1 MNIYNQSVL
10 DDLVWGSYIARSTC
24 VPLPQAD
31 AVYTINCAKYFEN
44 HFFWHEKATLEYDI
58 SFLEPA
64 EYDYWIRV
72 DKINNIAS
80 ISQKLLR
87 FVKKNLV
94 KQNGIYACNMFV
106 GDTTYRVETD
116 GQPILSNFF
125 NYENCVLT
133 RY

>member
-1 MNIYNQSVL
+1 MIINNQSVL

-24 VPLPQAD
+24 VSLPQAD
-31 AVYTINCAKYFEN
+31 ALYALNYAKYYEN
-44 HFFWHEKATLEYDI
+44 QFFWHERATLQYDV
-58 SFLEPA
+58 SFHEPV
-64 EYDYWIRV
+64 EYDYWIKV
-72 DKINNIAS
+72 DKVNGIAS

-87 FVKKNLV
+87 FVKNNLV

-116 GQPILSNFF
+116 GQPILSNLF
-125 NYENCVLT
+125 NYENAVLT